1 MQIAIMSPLFV
12 GAGVALTYLTLGIWR
27 NLLAKPS
34 SAVRLPNTKAN
45 VDGR

>member
-12 GAGVALTYLTLGIWR
+12 SAGIAPAYLTLGIWR

-34 SAVRLPNTKAN
+34 SAVRLPNTKPN

>member
-12 GAGVALTYLTLGIWR
+12 SAGIALTYLTLGIWR
-27 NLLAKPS
+27 NSLAKPS
-34 SAVRLPNTKAN
+34 RGVRLPNIKPN